1 MEAVLKNC
9 RDFCETF
16 GRQPYFYLTGGD
28 PILHP
33 EFWTLMEMFKAEQIP
48 FTIMGNPFH
57 LTDEVCQRLHDYGC
71 LRYQLSI
78 DGIEETHDWFRKP
91 GSYKT
96 TLEKVTLLNKAGI
109 RSIIERIR
117 NGFYDAPTVCV
128 IFGQRGFP
136 FNVADA
142 FCIAENMVLEA
153 HALGVASCIISR
165 AEETFALPEG
175 KAFMEEWGVPED
187 MEGKA
192 FVILGY
198 HEGDYPQGKP
208 RKLCG
213 NIVIA

>member
-1 MEAVLKNC
+1 MPLTRSAGRRYEAKMDLLDLMKKRRSIRRYQNRQVPRELVDKIVEAGLYAPNAGGGQ
-9 RDFCETF
+9 RSMIVSIHNAELTAKLGRLNFSTF
-16 GRQPYFYLTGGD
+16 DRSKLIGS
-28 PILHP
+28 HVS
-33 EFWTLMEMFKAEQIP
+33 AEQP
-48 FTIMGNPFH
+48 S
-57 LTDEVCQRLHDYGC
+57 V
-71 LRYQLSI
+71 I
-78 DGIEETHDWFRKP
+78 DD
-91 GSYKT
+91 
-96 TLEKVTLLNKAGI
+96 
-109 RSIIERIR
+109 ERIR

-208 RKLCG
+208 RKLCR